1 MKMTVVFFPDLD
13 ASGSLLFI
21 GQRDALRAFGA
32 WLEERATSPERASI
46 KLDAAH
52 GFDPRDKCE
61 AFLVIDDRSDS
72 HAVATRRGDR
82 WQVSW
87 HLSPARGRHAAGI
100 VRSFAESGGRRGPHY
115 FEESGRI
122 SIEVAYGDWREGVW
136 KKGVLKMIA
145 SE

>member
-21 GQRDALRAFGA
+21 GQREGLRTLGE
-32 WLEERATSPERASI
+32 WLEQRALSAERAPIR
-46 KLDAAH
+46 LDAAH
-52 GFDPRDKCE
+52 GFDPRDKCD

-72 HAVATRRGDR
+72 CAIAAHQGDR

-87 HLSPARGRHAAGI
+87 HLSAVRCRHAAGI
-100 VRSFAESGGRRGPHY
+100 VRSLAESGGRRGPHY
-115 FEESGRI
+115 FEESGRV
-122 SIEVAYGDWREGVW
+122 SIEVAYGDWREGIW